1 MRSAILNN
9 NTKMQID
16 IFLISNNI
24 ILIGHDFKTFD
35 WIVTIVTYVSN
46 NYVNNLAVVSF
57 YSSE

>member
-1 MRSAILNN
+1 MRSTILSNN
-9 NTKMQID
+9 IKMQID
-16 IFLISNNI
+16 IFLISKNI
-24 ILIGHDFKTFD
+24 VLIGHDFKKFD